1 MISEPMIPCD
11 NLAPNPN
18 HTRYGSDLPIA
29 IAIEHTV
36 HTICVPCAVIIDVKM
51 LRLKLKKKHN
61 KPDKNKKNVSKC

>member
-51 LRLKLKKKHN
+51 LRLKF
-61 KPDKNKKNVSKC
+61 